1 MLPGMRTRA
10 TEWAERV
17 QAWRE
22 SGQTAPAFAEGKG
35 FSASLLR
42 WWGSELARRAGTEK
56 PVRVAR
62 VVRRP
67 RERAALTVAVGA
79 ARIEVG
85 PGFDHALLREVLE
98 ALGGAR

>member
-1 MLPGMRTRA
+1 
-10 TEWAERV
+10 V
-17 QAWRE
+17 QAWRA

-42 WWGSELARRAGTEK
+42 WWGSELSRRSGRDR
-56 PVRVAR
+56 PVRLAR
-62 VVRRP
+62 VVRPP
-67 RERAALTVAVGA
+67 RERAALTVAVGP

-98 ALGGAR
+98 ALGGTR

>member
-1 MLPGMRTRA
+1 MRTRSTA
-10 TEWAERV
+10 AEWAERV
-17 QAWRE
+17 QAWRA

-42 WWGSELARRAGTEK
+42 WWGSELSRRSGTDK
-56 PVRVAR
+56 AVRLAR
-62 VVRRP
+62 VVRLP
-67 RERAALTVAVGA
+67 RERAALTVAVGP

-85 PGFDHALLREVLE
+85 PGFDHALLREVLD